1 MGYRALA
8 LFAVRK
14 KMTVYVCASDIHYV
28 IYDNEMCD
36 RAVRVGVLAHC
47 TEKLST
53 GSGSRHSANAAR
65 AVEV

>member
-1 MGYRALA
+1 
-8 LFAVRK
+8 
-14 KMTVYVCASDIHYV
+14 MTVCVCASDIHYV

-36 RAVRVGVLAHC
+36 RTVRVGVLAHC